1 MIHFRLTLKNK
12 IGMMMAL
19 IITPIKYK
27 VNVKLTFASLV
38 PGNELING
46 LAIPPGI
53 YQPIPKQNITMQS
66 EIKAGMLIL
75 VTGFKLSNLV
85 LSC

>member
-53 YQPIPKQNITMQS
+53 YHPIPKQNMTIHNA
-66 EIKAGMLIL
+66 IKAGMLIL
-75 VTGFKLSNLV
+75 LTGLGLFKV
-85 LSC
+85 LGFA